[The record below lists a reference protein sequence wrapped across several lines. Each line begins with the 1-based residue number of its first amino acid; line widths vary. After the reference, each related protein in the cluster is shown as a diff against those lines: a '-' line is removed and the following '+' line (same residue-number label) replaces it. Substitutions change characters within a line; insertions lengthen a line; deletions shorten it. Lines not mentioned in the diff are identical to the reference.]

1 MKYDKIFL
9 EAKLQSKYIN
19 ETINSLTSDELLSI
33 QKSND
38 DLKNWSFP
46 IATELIRRTIPIVA
60 MVAVGQIILEAIQK

>member
-9 EAKLQSKYIN
+9 EAKLQSKYVI
-19 ETINSLTSDELLSI
+19 ETIHSLTSDELLSI